1 MYLTKNIKCSTV
13 QYYIGDS
20 DNRELGGFHI

>member
-13 QYYIGDS
+13 QYCIINS